1 MANIWGPCA
10 LTDGILTSK
19 HTFCV
24 HKGTRGLSGPPGGK
38 LREDNQVSQDNK
50 APIRVMRIIARM
62 NVGGPAVQV
71 SGLMRGF
78 NSDEF
83 DHRLFTGFCDAD
95 EADYLDIVATDI
107 EATRIEGFGRRVS
120 LGGDVK
126 AFISLIKEIKNF
138 KPHVI
143 HSHTA
148 KAGFLGRIA
157 SIVSL
162 QPSIRVHTYHGH
174 LLNGYFGALK
184 RRLVIIAEQ
193 VLGKFTH
200 ELLAVGEKVRQDLL
214 AVGIGNSKK
223 FGLMPPGLEIG
234 PLSNMK
240 DSQASYGLS
249 TTTLQCAFIGRM
261 TQIKRPD
268 RFLDVVAEI
277 KRRGVELEFFMAGDG
292 ELLDSCRERIVG
304 ENLPVK
310 VLSWQ
315 SDIEKVLSAANL
327 VVLTSDNEG
336 TPLSLIQAGMAG
348 LPVVTT
354 RVGSVPE
361 VVLDGTTGILTGF
374 DIQEIANAL
383 EKLATDKALRERL
396 GLAAQEFT
404 LANFGVQRL
413 VHDHEE
419 LYKKLLASRTKS

>member
-1 MANIWGPCA
+1 
-10 LTDGILTSK
+10 
-19 HTFCV
+19 
-24 HKGTRGLSGPPGGK
+24 
-38 LREDNQVSQDNK
+38 
-50 APIRVMRIIARM
+50 MRIIARM

-78 NSDEF
+78 DPVNF
-83 DHRLFTGFCDAD
+83 DHRLYTGFCTAD
-95 EADYLDIVATDI
+95 EADYLDTVATDVK
-107 EATRIEGFGRRVS
+107 ATRIEGFGRRVS

-126 AFISLIKEIKNF
+126 AFISLTREIRSF

-143 HSHTA
+143 HTHTA

-162 QPSIRVHTYHGH
+162 QPSIRVHTFHGH

-184 RRLVIIAEQ
+184 RRLVIIAEK
-193 VLGKFTH
+193 VLAIFTH
-200 ELLAVGEKVRQDLL
+200 ELLAVGDKVRQDLL

-223 FGLMPPGLEIG
+223 FGLMPPGLSIG
-234 PLSNMK
+234 VLPSK
-240 DSQASYGLS
+240 SESQESYGLS
-249 TTTLQCAFIGRM
+249 IAALQCAFIGRV

-268 RFLDVVAEI
+268 RFLDVVAET
-277 KRRGVELEFFMAGDG
+277 KKRGVELEFFMAGDG
-292 ELLDSCRERIVG
+292 ELLNSCRERIAR
-304 ENLPVK
+304 ELLPVK
-310 VLSWQ
+310 ALGWQ
-315 SDIEKVLSAANL
+315 SDIEKVLSAADL

-361 VVLDGTTGILTGF
+361 VVLDGVTGIITNL
-374 DIQEIANAL
+374 DVQEIADAL
-383 EKLATDKALRERL
+383 EKLTNSSDLR
-396 GLAAQEFT
+396 GHMGAAAKEFT
-404 LANFGVQRL
+404 LANFGVKRL

-419 LYKKLLASRTKS
+419 LYKKLLSNRARS